1 IDEAKALAAKQAAE
15 ARMAGHTDQMEYAA
29 AQAELL
35 EQIARLKTV
44 QRLREQGLLR

>member
-1 IDEAKALAAKQAAE
+1 
-15 ARMAGHTDQMEYAA
+15 MEYAA

-44 QRLREQGLLR
+44 RRLREQGLLR